1 MSTDYNYDE
10 QGQFFPYFILTITG
24 MIIVPLTYATLKPK
38 KELENTGSRIR
49 SDFKPADADLIEGQ
63 KKRQKRRERKL
74 KRMLFSAGGWLLMA
88 YMVYLIIVT
97 ARTVTKI
104 WDPYDILG
112 VSRVCS
118 TYTSPLTHC

>member
-49 SDFKPADADLIEGQ
+49 STFKPVDADLIEGQ

-74 KRMLFSAGGWLLMA
+74 KRMLFSAGGWMLMA

-97 ARTVTKI
+97 ARTITKI

-112 VSRVCS
+112 VARVCS
-118 TYTSPLTHC
+118 SCTSTLAVC

>member
-24 MIIVPLTYATLKPK
+24 MIIVPLTYTTLKPK

-49 SDFKPADADLIEGQ
+49 SAFKPADADLIEGQ

-74 KRMLFSAGGWLLMA
+74 KRMLFSAGGWMLMA

-97 ARTVTKI
+97 ARTITKI

-118 TYTSPLTHC
+118 SCSAPLIIR